1 MEGFD
6 LKKFKADPS
15 SDYLKES
22 KVRKVDWLA
31 LSEYIGVVVKSYW
44 PKQKLIDTVVPVLV
58 SSGLVS
64 DEAYDL
70 VTSDSKSDDDAE
82 LERVK
87 LQIKHKELEIEAV
100 RSKEREK
107 ALEVDR
113 LKLENDRIRFE
124 KEAELDKL
132 RLEKETDLELKK
144 LEDRGKERED
154 REKEREDRE
163 KERLFQQE
171 ILNKTGQL
179 PTASSPGP
187 NRISNKDDF
196 DLVKQQ
202 RALPT
207 FDENEPDEF
216 FQLFEKVAINLK
228 WPKTQWP
235 SLVQTALIGKGRT
248 KYLSLSIA
256 QCQDYEIVKAE
267 ILKAYEVT
275 AEFYHAKFRQ
285 CRKDQNMSFTDFGH
299 VICKYLN
306 KWLTAAK
313 VSTFE
318 ELREASCLEQF
329 LSGIPYEIRV
339 YIREREVTTL
349 SKAATL
355 AEDFCILKK
364 MYNNSS
370 ATKQSHSNKG
380 NWSKNYNHTNNKGN
394 APEIKSGS
402 DNSDKQ
408 NQSGSNPGSN
418 KPVLRCFFC
427 HKPGHV
433 FNKCPER
440 KDSKKSYVSTQV
452 ADASRFATTSEHNET
467 KKSYKVSVAKNSE
480 VKTELRGVPFENFQF
495 PGLVA
500 GTESDKGLPVVIQR
514 DTASNQSIVLRS
526 AVPDIERFFTGNN
539 VLLAGVGGSVSLPL
553 CRLFVRSD
561 LVTGYVDFA
570 VEDNLVIDNVHILLG
585 NEVSGDKVI
594 PDPVVCPVPVKD
606 VGIVELERKN
616 PYLFP
621 SCATT
626 RSQAQSHPV
635 NTNDGTVSHVVNDS
649 DVHVHNDTV
658 ADIDDLGEDLML
670 LFETEELTCTDDVP
684 ITRELL
690 LTLQG
695 NDRSIADLMYRAV
708 SYDEVSQIPQCY
720 YLKNGLLMRKFR
732 RHDVPSDVSWGE
744 YHQIVVPT
752 PLRSQ
757 LVSLAHNLGHLG
769 VKKTLA
775 KLMKYFFWPRISN
788 DVAKFIRECHAC
800 QLAGK
805 GNVKRVPLIPIKVT
819 SEPFEKIVIDCVGPL
834 PRSKK
839 GNEYLLTIM
848 DSVTRYP
855 EAFPIRSIHSKVIVS
870 KLVEF
875 FTKFGFPKVIQSDQG
890 SNFTSKVFQQALKEM
905 GIKQQLSSVYHPES
919 QGVLER
925 FHSTLKKMLTKF
937 CAT

>member
-1 MEGFD
+1 MDVFD
-6 LKKFKADPS
+6 FEKFIANPS
-15 SDYLKES
+15 SDYLKVC

-31 LSEYIGVVVKSYW
+31 LGEYVEVVVKSYW
-44 PKQKLIDTVVPVLV
+44 PKQKLIDTIVPVLV

-70 VTSDSKSDDDAE
+70 VTSDGKSDDDAE
-82 LERVK
+82 LERIK

-100 RSKEREK
+100 RSNEREK

-113 LKLENDRIRFE
+113 LKLENDRIKFE
-124 KEAELDKL
+124 KDAELDKL

-144 LEDRGKERED
+144 LEDR
-154 REKEREDRE
+154 E

-171 ILNKTGQL
+171 ILDKTGQL
-179 PTASSPGP
+179 PTDSSPGP

-202 RALPT
+202 KALPK

-256 QCQDYEIVKAE
+256 QCQDYEIVKSE
-267 ILKAYEVT
+267 VLKAYEVT

-285 CRKDQNMSFTDFGH
+285 CRKDQSMSFTDFGH
-299 VICKYLN
+299 AVCKYLN
-306 KWLTAAK
+306 KWLTAAQ

-318 ELREASCLEQF
+318 ELREALCLEQF

-339 YIREREVTTL
+339 YIREREFTTL

-355 AEDFCILKK
+355 AEDFCILRK
-364 MYNNSS
+364 MYSNNSS
-370 ATKQSHSNKG
+370 ATKQSHPNKG
-380 NWSKNYNHTNNKGN
+380 NWSKDFNHSNNGKRN
-394 APEIKSGS
+394 APEFKNGS
-402 DNSDKQ
+402 DNSDNKQ
-408 NQSGSNPGSN
+408 NQSDSNPGSN

-433 FNKCPER
+433 FNKCPDR

-452 ADASRFATTSEHNET
+452 ADASRSATSSEHHET
-467 KKSYKVSVAKNSE
+467 KKSYKVSVVQKSV

-500 GTESDKGLPVVIQR
+500 GAESDKGLPVVIQR

-553 CRLFVRSD
+553 CRLFVWSD
-561 LVTGYVDFA
+561 LVTGYIDFA

-594 PDPVVCPVPVKD
+594 PDPVVCPVPVQD
-606 VGIVELERKN
+606 VGIVEMERKN
-616 PYLFP
+616 PFLFP
-621 SCATT
+621 SCVTT
-626 RSQAQSHPV
+626 RSQAQSQPV
-635 NTNDGTVSHVVNDS
+635 NTNDGNVSNVANDS
-649 DVHVHNDTV
+649 NVHVHNDTL
-658 ADIDDLGEDLML
+658 ADINDLGQDLQL
-670 LFETEELTCTDDVP
+670 LFGETEELSCTDNVP

-695 NDRSIADLMYRAV
+695 NDRSIADIMYRAV

-732 RHDVPSDVSWGE
+732 RHDVPSNASWGE
-744 YHQIVVPT
+744 YHQIIVPT
-752 PLRSQ
+752 PLRSH
-757 LVSLAHNLGHLG
+757 LISFAHNLGHLG

-775 KLMKYFFWPRISN
+775 KLMKYFFWPRINN
-788 DVAKFIRECHAC
+788 DVAKFIRECHVC

-805 GNVKRVPLIPIKVT
+805 GKVKRAPLIPIKVT
-819 SEPFEKIVIDCVGPL
+819 SEPFEKILIDCVGPL

-855 EAFPIRSIHSKVIVS
+855 EAFPIKSIHSKGIVS

-905 GIKQQLSSVYHPES
+905 GIKQ
-919 QGVLER
+919 
-925 FHSTLKKMLTKF
+925 
-937 CAT
+937 

>member
-1 MEGFD
+1 M
-6 LKKFKADPS
+6 K
-15 SDYLKES
+15 
-22 KVRKVDWLA
+22 
-31 LSEYIGVVVKSYW
+31 
-44 PKQKLIDTVVPVLV
+44 
-58 SSGLVS
+58 
-64 DEAYDL
+64 
-70 VTSDSKSDDDAE
+70 KSDCFSRKF
-82 LERVK
+82 L
-87 LQIKHKELEIEAV
+87 
-100 RSKEREK
+100 
-107 ALEVDR
+107 
-113 LKLENDRIRFE
+113 
-124 KEAELDKL
+124 
-132 RLEKETDLELKK
+132 
-144 LEDRGKERED
+144 
-154 REKEREDRE
+154 
-163 KERLFQQE
+163 
-171 ILNKTGQL
+171 KTGQL
-179 PTASSPGP
+179 PAGSSLAP
-187 NRISNKDDF
+187 NGLSNKDDF

-202 RALPT
+202 RVLPK

-318 ELREASCLEQF
+318 ELREALCLEQF
-329 LSGIPYEIRV
+329 LSRIPYEIRV

-364 MYNNSS
+364 MYSNNSF

-380 NWSKNYNHTNNKGN
+380 NWSKNFNHTYNKGN
-394 APEIKSGS
+394 APESKSGS
-402 DNSDKQ
+402 DNSDNKQ

-433 FNKCPER
+433 FNKCPDR
-440 KDSKKSYVSTQV
+440 NDSKKSYVSTQV
-452 ADASRFATTSEHNET
+452 ADSSRSATTSEQNET
-467 KKSYKVSVAKNSE
+467 KKSYKVSVVQNSE

-594 PDPVVCPVPVKD
+594 PDPVVCPVPVQN

-621 SCATT
+621 SCVTT
-626 RSQAQSHPV
+626 RSQAQSHSV
-635 NTNDGTVSHVVNDS
+635 NTNDGNVSNLVKDS
-649 DVHVHNDTV
+649 DVHVHSDTLT
-658 ADIDDLGEDLML
+658 DLNELGEDLEL
-670 LFETEELTCTDDVP
+670 LFDETEELSCTDNVP
-684 ITRELL
+684 ITRARL

-695 NDRSIADLMYRAV
+695 NDKSIADLMYRAV
-708 SYDEVSQIPQCY
+708 SYDEVSQLPQCY

-732 RHDVPSDVSWGE
+732 RHDVPSNASWGE

-752 PLRSQ
+752 PLQSQ
-757 LVSLAHNLGHLG
+757 LVRLAHNLGHLG
-769 VKKTLA
+769 VKKTLG

-805 GNVKRVPLIPIKVT
+805 GNVKRVPLI
-819 SEPFEKIVIDCVGPL
+819 
-834 PRSKK
+834 
-839 GNEYLLTIM
+839 
-848 DSVTRYP
+848 
-855 EAFPIRSIHSKVIVS
+855 
-870 KLVEF
+870 
-875 FTKFGFPKVIQSDQG
+875 
-890 SNFTSKVFQQALKEM
+890 SN
-905 GIKQQLSSVYHPES
+905 
-919 QGVLER
+919 
-925 FHSTLKKMLTKF
+925 
-937 CAT
+937 